1 MAVIKLLLKAGGGQ
15 ADWTDEIGGTPV
27 SYAIHNT
34 HKAVIALLLKE
45 GIVRKL

>member
-1 MAVIKLLLKAGGGQ
+1 MAVVKLLLKAGGQ
-15 ADWTDEIGGTPV
+15 ADWTNEIGGTPV
-27 SYAIHNT
+27 SYAIHNK